1 MKKLSFLLNVIL
13 VVFITMGGMS
23 TNSFANSRSELE
35 DLKTSQSILMDCLE
49 REATIGLIGQEKEQ
63 RLKEIKEEVSLE
75 GIRINES
82 RSGIKYFKNL
92 IMTKYN
98 VSEQEAFAI
107 FQSNDERVQ
116 TTYDYMI
123 QNIITES
130 IENVLLRV
138 SLNNAKGGERESIK

>member
-23 TNSFANSRSELE
+23 TNSFANSSSELE

-82 RSGIKYFKNL
+82 RNGIKYFKNL

-107 FQSNDERVQ
+107 FQSNDERAQ

-138 SLNNAKGGERESIK
+138 RLNNAKGGERESIK

>member
-1 MKKLSFLLNVIL
+1 MKKPNFLLNVIL
-13 VVFITMGGMS
+13 IVFITMGGMS
-23 TNSFANSRSELE
+23 TNSFANYRSELE
-35 DLKTSQSILMDCLE
+35 DLKTSQTILMDCLE
-49 REATIGLIGQEKEQ
+49 REATIGLTGEEKEQ

-82 RSGIKYFKNL
+82 RNGLKYFNNL

-107 FQSNDERVQ
+107 FKSNDERANVI
-116 TTYDYMI
+116 YDYMMH
-123 QNIITES
+123 NIIMES

-138 SLNNAKGGERESIK
+138 RLNNAKAGEEESTK